1 LSRRPVNSRNGFN
14 ERAIAKSM
22 PARDIPPVPTELLP
36 PYVVSGH
43 ETQIAPFVLCSPHSG
58 RVYPSSFVELS
69 RLSPLSLRKSED
81 CFVDDLF
88 APVASAGAPLI
99 AARFPRAFLDV
110 NRETYELDP
119 ELFLEPLPDF
129 ANTQSVRV
137 AGGLGT
143 IARIVADGEEIYR
156 HKLPLASGIAR
167 VEQLYIPFHAALC
180 DLIETTR
187 SRFGYAILIDCHSM
201 PSASMAPAGGPRPD
215 IVLGDRFGASAD
227 CKITRFL
234 KDALGGLGY
243 EVHMNRPYAGG
254 YITEHYGRP
263 ARDVHAVQIEIN
275 RGLYLDEL
283 TLRPTAGFEE
293 LRRDLQSL
301 AGSLFIDLPA
311 LLERRAAAE

>member
-1 LSRRPVNSRNGFN
+1 
-14 ERAIAKSM
+14 M
-22 PARDIPPVPTELLP
+22 
-36 PYVVSGH
+36 
-43 ETQIAPFVLCSPHSG
+43 
-58 RVYPSSFVELS
+58 
-69 RLSPLSLRKSED
+69 
-81 CFVDDLF
+81 
-88 APVASAGAPLI
+88 
-99 AARFPRAFLDV
+99 
-110 NRETYELDP
+110 
-119 ELFLEPLPDF
+119 
-129 ANTQSVRV
+129 RV

-156 HKLPLASGIAR
+156 HKLPLASGLAR

-243 EVHMNRPYAGG
+243 EVQMNRPYAGG

-283 TLRPTAGFEE
+283 TLRPTAGFAE
-293 LRRDLQSL
+293 LQRGPAEPGRLRCSTSCRRCSSGAPPPSEPRARAMRL
-301 AGSLFIDLPA
+301 ARGWPSYA
-311 LLERRAAAE
+311 ERSCCSAKYSRRAASDAPLKSMLRA

>member
-1 LSRRPVNSRNGFN
+1 MPVRDGPP
-14 ERAIAKSM
+14 I
-22 PARDIPPVPTELLP
+22 PAELLP
-36 PYVVSGH
+36 PFTVSAP
-43 ETQIAPFVLCSPHSG
+43 EIPAAPFVLCSPHSG
-58 RVYPSSFVELS
+58 RTYPQSFVELS

-88 APVASAGAPLI
+88 APVAAAGVPLI

-110 NRETYELDP
+110 NREPYELDP
-119 ELFLEPLPDF
+119 ELFIEQLPDF

-156 HKLPLASGIAR
+156 HKLPLSSGLAR
-167 VEQLYIPFHAALC
+167 VEHLYVPFHQALAG
-180 DLIETTR
+180 LIEGTR
-187 SRFGYAILIDCHSM
+187 RRFGYAILIDCHSM

-227 CKITRFL
+227 SKITRFL
-234 KDALGGLGY
+234 KDALTALGY

-263 ARDVHAVQIEIN
+263 TRDVHAVQIEVN

-283 TLRPTAGFEE
+283 TLQPTSGFAE
-293 LRRDLQSL
+293 LQRDLLSL
-301 AGSLFIDLPA
+301 AAPLFNDLPG
-311 LLERRAAAE
+311 LFERRAAAE

>member
-1 LSRRPVNSRNGFN
+1 MPSR
-14 ERAIAKSM
+14 
-22 PARDIPPVPTELLP
+22 DCHTELLP
-36 PYVVSGH
+36 PYVVNAPDPQG
-43 ETQIAPFVLCSPHSG
+43 APFVLCSPHSG
-58 RVYPSSFVELS
+58 RIYPRAFLELS

-81 CFVDDLF
+81 CFVDELF
-88 APVASAGAPLI
+88 MPIAAEGVPLI
-99 AARFPRAFLDV
+99 AARFPRAFLDL
-110 NRETYELDP
+110 NREPYELDP
-119 ELFLEPLPDF
+119 ELFIEPLPDF

-156 HKLPLASGIAR
+156 SRLPLASGLQR
-167 VEQLYIPFHAALC
+167 VEQFYIPFHAALAE
-180 DLIETTR
+180 LIETTR

-234 KDALGGLGY
+234 KDALSGLGY
-243 EVHMNRPYAGG
+243 EVQMNRPYAGG

-275 RGLYLDEL
+275 RGLYLNEL
-283 TLRPTAGFEE
+283 TLRPTGGFAE
-293 LRRDLQSL
+293 LQRDLQSL
-301 AGSLFIDLPA
+301 AAPLFTELPA

>member
-1 LSRRPVNSRNGFN
+1 
-14 ERAIAKSM
+14 M
-22 PARDIPPVPTELLP
+22 PAPDGPPIPAELLP
-36 PYVVSGH
+36 PYVVTAP
-43 ETQIAPFVLCSPHSG
+43 EVQAAPFVLCSPHSG
-58 RVYPSSFVELS
+58 RTYPASFVALS
-69 RLSPLSLRKSED
+69 RLGPLSLRKSED

-88 APVASAGAPLI
+88 APVAAAGVPLI

-110 NRETYELDP
+110 NREPYELDP

-137 AGGLGT
+137 VGGLGT
-143 IARIVADGEEIYR
+143 IARIVADGEEIYPR
-156 HKLPLASGIAR
+156 KLPLAWGLAR

-187 SRFGYAILIDCHSM
+187 RRFGYAILIDCHSM

-215 IVLGDRFGASAD
+215 VVLGDRFGASAD

-234 KDALGGLGY
+234 KDALTALGY

-283 TLRPTAGFEE
+283 TLRPTTGFDE
-293 LRRDLQSL
+293 LQRDLQNL
-301 AGSLFIDLPA
+301 AAPLFNDLPA
-311 LLERRAAAE
+311 LLEHRAAAE

>member
-1 LSRRPVNSRNGFN
+1 
-14 ERAIAKSM
+14 M
-22 PARDIPPVPTELLP
+22 PARDFPLIPPELLP
-36 PYVVSGH
+36 PYAVSTP
-43 ETQIAPFVLCSPHSG
+43 ETQLGPFVLCSPHSG
-58 RVYPSSFVELS
+58 RTYPASFIEQS
-69 RLSPLSLRKSED
+69 RLDPLSLRKSED
-81 CFVDDLF
+81 CFVDELF
-88 APVASAGAPLI
+88 APVAAAGVPLI

-110 NRETYELDP
+110 NREPYELDP
-119 ELFLEPLPDF
+119 ELFAEPLPDF

-156 HKLPLASGIAR
+156 RKLPLASGLAR

-187 SRFGYAILIDCHSM
+187 RRFGYAVLIDCHSM

-234 KDALGGLGY
+234 KDALSGLGY

-275 RGLYLDEL
+275 RGLYLDEI
-283 TLRPTAGFEE
+283 TLKPTAGFAK
-293 LRRDLQSL
+293 LQRNLQSL
-301 AGSLFIDLPA
+301 TGPLLNELPA
-311 LLERRAAAE
+311 LFERRAAAE

>member
-1 LSRRPVNSRNGFN
+1 
-14 ERAIAKSM
+14 M
-22 PARDIPPVPTELLP
+22 PAPDGPPIPAELLP
-36 PYVVSGH
+36 PYVVTAP
-43 ETQIAPFVLCSPHSG
+43 EVQAAPFVLCSPHSG
-58 RVYPSSFVELS
+58 RTYPASFVALS
-69 RLSPLSLRKSED
+69 RLGPLSLRKSED

-88 APVASAGAPLI
+88 APVAAAGVPLI

-110 NRETYELDP
+110 NREPYELDP
-119 ELFLEPLPDF
+119 ELFVEPLPDF

-137 AGGLGT
+137 VGGLGT
-143 IARIVADGEEIYR
+143 IARIVADGEEIYPR
-156 HKLPLASGIAR
+156 KLPLAWGLAR

-187 SRFGYAILIDCHSM
+187 RRFGYAILIDCHSM

-215 IVLGDRFGASAD
+215 VVLGDRFGASAD

-234 KDALGGLGY
+234 KDALTALGY

-283 TLRPTAGFEE
+283 TLRPTTGFDE
-293 LRRDLQSL
+293 LQRDLQNL
-301 AGSLFIDLPA
+301 AAPLFNDLPA
-311 LLERRAAAE
+311 LLEHRAAAE